1 MANGGN
7 VTFHFLGDTSNLD
20 KATDKVKN
28 LGNSFQNVGKKMT
41 KVGAAMTAVSAPM
54 AMLAVQG
61 INYNK
66 QLETYSTN
74 LTTLL
79 GGSKEKADE
88 LLQDL
93 KEMANTTPYET
104 SGLISATQTMLG
116 FGMSVDDA
124 KKSLQAIGDIAMG
137 DSQRMD
143 SLTLA
148 FSQVQS
154 AGKLTGQ
161 DLLQMI
167 NAGFNPLN
175 EISKMTGKSVSQ
187 LKEEMSKGAISAEMV
202 SQAFQH
208 ATSEGGLFYQGM
220 EKGASTTAGKIST
233 LKDNFNELLGSL
245 TENLL
250 PILTKIVEKLTGLVK
265 WFSKLSPGVKT
276 AITVI
281 LGLSMVLGPL
291 VTFIGTIIT
300 LVGYVTKAVGV
311 LNVVLAANPIILIIM
326 AIIAVIAILVLLYNK
341 CEWFRT
347 KVNEIFT
354 TVMEV
359 VNGIIAF
366 VKKLW
371 EEMQPVIE
379 IIVNVIKAY
388 IGFVV
393 AYIKTYINIVL
404 AIVKFL
410 VNAVKTYINIVKTVI
425 LGIVS
430 TVKTVKNKIKSFIDA
445 IVGFFKEIPN
455 KIKNV
460 GMDIVKG
467 IGNGITN
474 GTQWIKDKIKSFVGN
489 VTKFIKKVFK
499 IGSPSRLMEDE
510 VGQWIPKGIAVGIN
524 ANTDAVQDAMQ
535 SMVDLTPSLTGNMSM
550 NSSPN
555 ITVNVH
561 NNMKQDPLGR
571 VVNNIKTY
579 SGGAKNDYNYGY
591 GG

>member
-20 KATDKVKN
+20 KATDKAKN
-28 LGNSFQNVGKKMT
+28 LGNSFQSVGKKMT
-41 KVGAAMTAVSAPM
+41 KVGAIMTATTAPM
-54 AMLAVQG
+54 AMLAAQG

-88 LLQDL
+88 LLNDL
-93 KEMANTTPYET
+93 KEMASTTPYET

-116 FGMSVDDA
+116 FGMSVDEA

-137 DSQRMD
+137 DSQKMD

-220 EKGASTTAGKIST
+220 EKGAQTTAGKIST

-250 PILTKIVEKLTGLVK
+250 PILTKIVEKLTGLVN
-265 WFSKLSPGVKT
+265 WFNNLSPGVKT
-276 AITVI
+276 VITVL
-281 LGLSMVLGPL
+281 LGLSMVLGPI
-291 VTFIGTIIT
+291 VTYIGTIIT
-300 LVGYVTKAVGV
+300 LVGYLTTAVGA
-311 LNVVLAANPIILIIM
+311 LNLTFLASPIFW
-326 AIIAVIAILVLLYNK
+326 IIAGIVAFIAILVVLYNK
-341 CEWFRT
+341 CEWFRNM
-347 KVNEIFT
+347 VNQALNF
-354 TVMEV
+354 
-359 VNGIIAF
+359 
-366 VKKLW
+366 
-371 EEMQPVIE
+371 
-379 IIVNVIKAY
+379 IV
-388 IGFVV
+388 
-393 AYIKTYINIVL
+393 
-404 AIVKFL
+404 
-410 VNAVKTYINIVKTVI
+410 NIVKNVVNRIKLYITLVKI
-425 LGIVS
+425 IINGIVA
-430 TVKTVKNKIKSFIDA
+430 TVKTVKTKIKSFIDG
-445 IVGFFKEIPN
+445 IVGFFKDMPN
-455 KIKNV
+455 KIKDV
-460 GMDIVKG
+460 GMNIVKG

-474 GTQWIKDKIKSFVGN
+474 GVSWIKDKIKSFVGN

>member
-1 MANGGN
+1 
-7 VTFHFLGDTSNLD
+7 
-20 KATDKVKN
+20 
-28 LGNSFQNVGKKMT
+28 
-41 KVGAAMTAVSAPM
+41 MTAVSAPL
-54 AMLAVQG
+54 AMLAAQG

-88 LLQDL
+88 LLNDL
-93 KEMANTTPYET
+93 KEMASTTPYET
-104 SGLISATQTMLG
+104 SGLISATQTMLS

-220 EKGASTTAGKIST
+220 EKGAQTTAGKIST

-250 PILTKIVEKLTGLVK
+250 PIFTKLVEKLTSIVQ

-276 AITVI
+276 VIGVI
-281 LGLSMVLGPL
+281 LGLSMVLGPI

-300 LVGYVTKAVGV
+300 LVGYLKVAFGA
-311 LNVVLAANPIILIIM
+311 LNLTFLASPIFW
-326 AIIAVIAILVLLYNK
+326 IIAGIVAFIAILVVLYNK
-341 CEWFRT
+341 CEWFRNM
-347 KVNEIFT
+347 VNQVLNF
-354 TVMEV
+354 
-359 VNGIIAF
+359 
-366 VKKLW
+366 
-371 EEMQPVIE
+371 
-379 IIVNVIKAY
+379 IV
-388 IGFVV
+388 
-393 AYIKTYINIVL
+393 
-404 AIVKFL
+404 
-410 VNAVKTYINIVKTVI
+410 NIVKNVVNRIKLYITLVKIIINGIATTVN
-425 LGIVS
+425 
-430 TVKTVKNKIKSFIDA
+430 TVKTKIKSFIDG
-445 IVGFFKEIPN
+445 IVGFFKDMPN
-455 KIKNV
+455 KIKDV

>member
-20 KATDKVKN
+20 KATDKAKN

-54 AMLAVQG
+54 AMLAAQG

-93 KEMANTTPYET
+93 KEMASTTPYET

-116 FGMSVDDA
+116 FGMSVDEA

-137 DSQRMD
+137 DSQKMD

-220 EKGASTTAGKIST
+220 EKGAQTTAGKIST

-250 PILTKIVEKLTGLVK
+250 PILTQIIDKLTGLVN
-265 WFSKLSPGVKT
+265 WFNNLSPGVKT
-276 AITVI
+276 AILVF
-281 LGLSMVLGPL
+281 LGLAMALGPI

-300 LVGYVTKAVGV
+300 LVGYLTTAVGA
-311 LNVVLAANPIILIIM
+311 LNLTFLASPIFW
-326 AIIAVIAILVLLYNK
+326 IIAGIVAFIAILIVLYNK
-341 CEWFRT
+341 CEWFRNM
-347 KVNEIFT
+347 VNQALNF
-354 TVMEV
+354 
-359 VNGIIAF
+359 
-366 VKKLW
+366 
-371 EEMQPVIE
+371 
-379 IIVNVIKAY
+379 IV
-388 IGFVV
+388 
-393 AYIKTYINIVL
+393 
-404 AIVKFL
+404 
-410 VNAVKTYINIVKTVI
+410 NIVKNVVNRIKLYITLVKI
-425 LGIVS
+425 IINGIVS
-430 TVKTVKNKIKSFIDA
+430 TVKTVKTKIKSFIDG
-445 IVGFFKEIPN
+445 IVGFFTDMPN
-455 KIKNV
+455 KIKDV
-460 GMDIVKG
+460 GMNIVKG

-474 GTQWIKDKIKSFVGN
+474 GVSWIKDKIKSFVGN

>member
-20 KATDKVKN
+20 KATDKTKN

-41 KVGAAMTAVSAPM
+41 KVGAIMTATTAPL
-54 AMLAVQG
+54 AMLAAQG

-88 LLQDL
+88 LLNDL
-93 KEMANTTPYET
+93 KEMASTTPYQT
-104 SGLISATQTMLG
+104 SGLIKATQTMLS

-220 EKGASTTAGKIST
+220 EKGAQTTAGKIST

-250 PILTKIVEKLTGLVK
+250 PIFTKLVEKLTSIVQ

-276 AITVI
+276 VIGVI
-281 LGLSMVLGPL
+281 LGLSMILGPI
-291 VTFIGTIIT
+291 VTYIGTIIT
-300 LVGYVTKAVGV
+300 LVGYLKVVVGA
-311 LNVVLAANPIILIIM
+311 LNLTFLASPIFW
-326 AIIAVIAILVLLYNK
+326 IIAGIVAFIAILVVLYNK
-341 CEWFRT
+341 CEWFRNM
-347 KVNEIFT
+347 VNQVLNF
-354 TVMEV
+354 
-359 VNGIIAF
+359 
-366 VKKLW
+366 
-371 EEMQPVIE
+371 
-379 IIVNVIKAY
+379 IV
-388 IGFVV
+388 
-393 AYIKTYINIVL
+393 
-404 AIVKFL
+404 
-410 VNAVKTYINIVKTVI
+410 NIVKNVVNRIKLYITLVKGII

-430 TVKTVKNKIKSFIDA
+430 TVKTVKDKIKTFISNIVSFFTDM
-445 IVGFFKEIPN
+445 PN
-455 KIKNV
+455 KIKDV
-460 GMDIVKG
+460 GMNIVKG

>member
-20 KATDKVKN
+20 KATDKAKN

-41 KVGAAMTAVSAPM
+41 KVGAIMTATTAPM
-54 AMLAVQG
+54 AMLAAQG

-88 LLQDL
+88 LLNDL
-93 KEMANTTPYET
+93 KEMASTTPYQT
-104 SGLISATQTMLG
+104 SGLIKATQTMLS

-220 EKGASTTAGKIST
+220 EKGSQTTAGKIST

-250 PILTKIVEKLTGLVK
+250 PIFTKLVEKLTSIVQ

-276 AITVI
+276 VIGVI
-281 LGLSMVLGPL
+281 LGLSMVLGPI

-300 LVGYVTKAVGV
+300 LVGYLTTAFGA
-311 LNVVLAANPIILIIM
+311 LNLTFLASPIFW
-326 AIIAVIAILVLLYNK
+326 IIAGIVAFIAILVVLYNK
-341 CEWFRT
+341 CEWFRNM
-347 KVNEIFT
+347 VNQALNF
-354 TVMEV
+354 
-359 VNGIIAF
+359 
-366 VKKLW
+366 
-371 EEMQPVIE
+371 
-379 IIVNVIKAY
+379 IV
-388 IGFVV
+388 
-393 AYIKTYINIVL
+393 
-404 AIVKFL
+404 
-410 VNAVKTYINIVKTVI
+410 NIVKNVVNRIKLYITLVKI
-425 LGIVS
+425 IINGIVATVN
-430 TVKTVKNKIKSFIDA
+430 TVKTKIKSFIDG
-445 IVGFFKEIPN
+445 IVGFFKDMPN
-455 KIKNV
+455 KIKDV
-460 GMDIVKG
+460 GMNIVKG

>member
-20 KATDKVKN
+20 KATDKAKN

-41 KVGAAMTAVSAPM
+41 KVGAIMTATTAPL
-54 AMLAVQG
+54 AMLAAQG

-88 LLQDL
+88 LLNDL
-93 KEMANTTPYET
+93 KEMASTTPYQT
-104 SGLISATQTMLG
+104 SGLIKATQTMLS

-220 EKGASTTAGKIST
+220 EKGAQTTAGKIST

-250 PILTKIVEKLTGLVK
+250 PIFTKLVEKLTGLVN
-265 WFSKLSPGVKT
+265 WFNNLSPGVKT
-276 AITVI
+276 VIGVI
-281 LGLSMVLGPL
+281 LGLSMVLGPI
-291 VTFIGTIIT
+291 VTYIGTIIT
-300 LVGYVTKAVGV
+300 LVGYLKVAFGA
-311 LNVVLAANPIILIIM
+311 LNLTFLASPIFW
-326 AIIAVIAILVLLYNK
+326 IIAGIVAFIAILVVLYNK
-341 CEWFRT
+341 CEWFRNM
-347 KVNEIFT
+347 VNQALNF
-354 TVMEV
+354 
-359 VNGIIAF
+359 
-366 VKKLW
+366 
-371 EEMQPVIE
+371 
-379 IIVNVIKAY
+379 IV
-388 IGFVV
+388 
-393 AYIKTYINIVL
+393 
-404 AIVKFL
+404 
-410 VNAVKTYINIVKTVI
+410 NIVKNVVNRIKLYITLVKI
-425 LGIVS
+425 IINGIVS
-430 TVKTVKNKIKSFIDA
+430 TVKTVKDKIKTFIDG
-445 IVGFFKEIPN
+445 IVGFFKDMPN
-455 KIKNV
+455 KIKDV
-460 GMDIVKG
+460 GMNIVKG

>member
-20 KATDKVKN
+20 KATDKTKN

-54 AMLAVQG
+54 AMLAAQG

-79 GGSKEKADE
+79 GGNKEKADE
-88 LLQDL
+88 LLNDL
-93 KEMANTTPYET
+93 KEMASTTPYQT
-104 SGLISATQTMLG
+104 SGLIKATQTMLS

-220 EKGASTTAGKIST
+220 EKGAQTTAGKIST

-250 PILTKIVEKLTGLVK
+250 PIFTKLVEKLTSIVQ

-276 AITVI
+276 VIAVI
-281 LGLSMVLGPL
+281 LGLSMILGPI
-291 VTFIGTIIT
+291 VTYIGTIIT
-300 LVGYVTKAVGV
+300 LVGYLKVVVGA
-311 LNVVLAANPIILIIM
+311 LNLTFLASPIFW
-326 AIIAVIAILVLLYNK
+326 IIAGIVAFIAILIVLYNK
-341 CEWFRT
+341 CEWFRNM
-347 KVNEIFT
+347 VNQVLNF
-354 TVMEV
+354 
-359 VNGIIAF
+359 
-366 VKKLW
+366 
-371 EEMQPVIE
+371 
-379 IIVNVIKAY
+379 IV
-388 IGFVV
+388 
-393 AYIKTYINIVL
+393 
-404 AIVKFL
+404 
-410 VNAVKTYINIVKTVI
+410 NIVKNVVNRIKLYITLI
-425 LGIVS
+425 KIIINGIVATVN
-430 TVKTVKNKIKSFIDA
+430 TVKTKIKSFIDG
-445 IVGFFKEIPN
+445 IVGFFKDMPN
-455 KIKNV
+455 KIKDV
-460 GMDIVKG
+460 GMNIVKG

-474 GTQWIKDKIKSFVGN
+474 GVSWIKDKIKEFVGN

>member
-20 KATDKVKN
+20 KATDKAKN

-54 AMLAVQG
+54 AMLAAQG

-88 LLQDL
+88 LLNDL
-93 KEMANTTPYET
+93 KEMASTTPYET

-116 FGMSVDDA
+116 FGMSVDEA

-137 DSQRMD
+137 DSQKMD

-220 EKGASTTAGKIST
+220 EKGAQTTAGKIST

-250 PILTKIVEKLTGLVK
+250 PIFTKLVEKLTGLVN
-265 WFSKLSPGVKT
+265 WFNNLSPGVKT
-276 AITVI
+276 VIGVI

-291 VTFIGTIIT
+291 VTYIGTIIT
-300 LVGYVTKAVGV
+300 LVGYLKVAFGA
-311 LNVVLAANPIILIIM
+311 LNLTFLASPIFW
-326 AIIAVIAILVLLYNK
+326 IIAGIVAFIAILVVLYNK
-341 CEWFRT
+341 CEWFRNM
-347 KVNEIFT
+347 VNQALNF
-354 TVMEV
+354 
-359 VNGIIAF
+359 
-366 VKKLW
+366 
-371 EEMQPVIE
+371 
-379 IIVNVIKAY
+379 IV
-388 IGFVV
+388 
-393 AYIKTYINIVL
+393 
-404 AIVKFL
+404 
-410 VNAVKTYINIVKTVI
+410 NIVKNVVNRIKLYITLVKI
-425 LGIVS
+425 IINGIVS
-430 TVKTVKNKIKSFIDA
+430 TVKTVKTKIKSFIDG
-445 IVGFFKEIPN
+445 IVGFFKDMPN
-455 KIKNV
+455 KIKDV
-460 GMDIVKG
+460 GMNIVKG

-474 GTQWIKDKIKSFVGN
+474 GVSWIKDKIKSFVGN

>member
-20 KATDKVKN
+20 KATDKAKN

-41 KVGAAMTAVSAPM
+41 KVGAAMTAVSAPL
-54 AMLAVQG
+54 AMLAAQG

-88 LLQDL
+88 LLNDL
-93 KEMANTTPYET
+93 KEMASTTPYET
-104 SGLISATQTMLG
+104 SGLISATQTMLS
-116 FGMSVDDA
+116 FGMSVGDA

-137 DSQRMD
+137 DSKRMD

-220 EKGASTTAGKIST
+220 EKGAQTTAGKIST

-250 PILTKIVEKLTGLVK
+250 PIFTKLVEKLTSIVQ
-265 WFSKLSPGVKT
+265 WFSNLSPGVKT
-276 AITVI
+276 VIGVI
-281 LGLSMVLGPL
+281 LGLSMILGPI
-291 VTFIGTIIT
+291 VTYIGTIIT
-300 LVGYVTKAVGV
+300 LVGYLKVVVGA
-311 LNVVLAANPIILIIM
+311 LNLTFLASPIFW
-326 AIIAVIAILVLLYNK
+326 IIAGIVAFIAILVVLYNK
-341 CEWFRT
+341 CEWFRNM
-347 KVNEIFT
+347 VNQALNF
-354 TVMEV
+354 
-359 VNGIIAF
+359 
-366 VKKLW
+366 
-371 EEMQPVIE
+371 
-379 IIVNVIKAY
+379 IV
-388 IGFVV
+388 
-393 AYIKTYINIVL
+393 
-404 AIVKFL
+404 
-410 VNAVKTYINIVKTVI
+410 NIVKNVVNRIKLYITLI
-425 LGIVS
+425 KIIINGIVTTVN
-430 TVKTVKNKIKSFIDA
+430 TVKTKIKSFIDG
-445 IVGFFKEIPN
+445 IVGFFKDMPN
-455 KIKNV
+455 KIKDV
-460 GMDIVKG
+460 GMNIVKG

-474 GTQWIKDKIKSFVGN
+474 GVSWIKDKIKEFVGN

>member
-20 KATDKVKN
+20 KATDKAKN
-28 LGNSFQNVGKKMT
+28 LGNSFQSVGKKMT
-41 KVGAAMTAVSAPM
+41 KVGAAMTAVSAPL
-54 AMLAVQG
+54 AMLAAQG

-88 LLQDL
+88 LLNDL
-93 KEMANTTPYET
+93 KEMASTTPYET
-104 SGLISATQTMLG
+104 SGLIKATQTMLS
-116 FGMSVDDA
+116 FGMSVDEA

-220 EKGASTTAGKIST
+220 EKGAQTTAGKIST

-250 PILTKIVEKLTGLVK
+250 PIFTKLVEKLTGLVN
-265 WFSKLSPGVKT
+265 WFNNLSPGVKT
-276 AITVI
+276 AIGVI
-281 LGLSMVLGPL
+281 LGLSMVLGPI
-291 VTFIGTIIT
+291 VTYIGTIIT
-300 LVGYVTKAVGV
+300 LVGYLKVVVGA
-311 LNVVLAANPIILIIM
+311 LNLTFLASPIFW
-326 AIIAVIAILVLLYNK
+326 IIAGIVAFIAILIVLYNK
-341 CEWFRT
+341 CEWFRNM
-347 KVNEIFT
+347 VNQVLNF
-354 TVMEV
+354 
-359 VNGIIAF
+359 
-366 VKKLW
+366 
-371 EEMQPVIE
+371 
-379 IIVNVIKAY
+379 IV
-388 IGFVV
+388 
-393 AYIKTYINIVL
+393 
-404 AIVKFL
+404 
-410 VNAVKTYINIVKTVI
+410 NIVKNVVNRIKLYITLVKI
-425 LGIVS
+425 IINGIVTTVN
-430 TVKTVKNKIKSFIDA
+430 TVKTKIKSFIDG
-445 IVGFFKEIPN
+445 IVGFFKDMPN
-455 KIKNV
+455 KIKDV
-460 GMDIVKG
+460 GMNIVKG

>member
-20 KATDKVKN
+20 KATDKTKN

-41 KVGAAMTAVSAPM
+41 KVGAAMTAVSAPL
-54 AMLAVQG
+54 AMLAAQG

-79 GGSKEKADE
+79 GGNKEKADE

-93 KEMANTTPYET
+93 KEMASTTPYET
-104 SGLISATQTMLG
+104 SGLISATQTMLS

-137 DSQRMD
+137 DSQKMD

-220 EKGASTTAGKIST
+220 EKGAQTTAGKIST

-250 PILTKIVEKLTGLVK
+250 PIFTKLVEKLTSIVQ
-265 WFSKLSPGVKT
+265 WFSQLSPGVKT
-276 AITVI
+276 VIGVI
-281 LGLSMVLGPL
+281 LGLSMILGPI
-291 VTFIGTIIT
+291 VTYIGTIIT
-300 LVGYVTKAVGV
+300 LVGYLKVAVGA
-311 LNVVLAANPIILIIM
+311 LNLTFLASPIFW
-326 AIIAVIAILVLLYNK
+326 IIAGIVAFIAILVVLYNK
-341 CEWFRT
+341 CEWFRNM
-347 KVNEIFT
+347 VNQVLNF
-354 TVMEV
+354 
-359 VNGIIAF
+359 
-366 VKKLW
+366 
-371 EEMQPVIE
+371 
-379 IIVNVIKAY
+379 IV
-388 IGFVV
+388 
-393 AYIKTYINIVL
+393 
-404 AIVKFL
+404 
-410 VNAVKTYINIVKTVI
+410 NIVKNVVNIIKLYITLVKI
-425 LGIVS
+425 IINGIVATVN
-430 TVKTVKNKIKSFIDA
+430 TVKTKIKSFIDG
-445 IVGFFKEIPN
+445 IVGFFKDMPN
-455 KIKNV
+455 KIKDV
-460 GMDIVKG
+460 GMNIVKG

-474 GTQWIKDKIKSFVGN
+474 GVSWIKDKIKEFVGN

>member
-20 KATDKVKN
+20 KATDKTKN

-41 KVGAAMTAVSAPM
+41 KVGAAMTAVSAPL
-54 AMLAVQG
+54 AMLAAQG

-88 LLQDL
+88 LLNDL
-93 KEMANTTPYET
+93 KEMASTTPYET
-104 SGLISATQTMLG
+104 SGLIKATQTMLS

-220 EKGASTTAGKIST
+220 EKGAQTTAGKIST

-250 PILTKIVEKLTGLVK
+250 PIFTKLVEKLTSIVQ

-276 AITVI
+276 VIGVI
-281 LGLSMVLGPL
+281 LGLSMILGPI
-291 VTFIGTIIT
+291 VTYIGTIIT
-300 LVGYVTKAVGV
+300 LVGYLKVAFGA
-311 LNVVLAANPIILIIM
+311 LNLTFLASPIFW
-326 AIIAVIAILVLLYNK
+326 IIAGIVAFIAILVVLYNK
-341 CEWFRT
+341 CEWFRNM
-347 KVNEIFT
+347 VNQALNF
-354 TVMEV
+354 
-359 VNGIIAF
+359 
-366 VKKLW
+366 
-371 EEMQPVIE
+371 
-379 IIVNVIKAY
+379 IV
-388 IGFVV
+388 
-393 AYIKTYINIVL
+393 
-404 AIVKFL
+404 
-410 VNAVKTYINIVKTVI
+410 NIVKNVVNRIKLYITLI
-425 LGIVS
+425 KIIINGIVATVN
-430 TVKTVKNKIKSFIDA
+430 TVKTKIKSFIDG
-445 IVGFFKEIPN
+445 IVGFFKDMPN
-455 KIKNV
+455 KIKDV
-460 GMDIVKG
+460 GMNIVKG

-474 GTQWIKDKIKSFVGN
+474 GVSWIKDKIKEFVGN

>member
-20 KATDKVKN
+20 KATDKTKN

-41 KVGAAMTAVSAPM
+41 KVGAIMTATTAPL
-54 AMLAVQG
+54 AMLAAQG

-88 LLQDL
+88 LLNDL
-93 KEMANTTPYET
+93 KEMASTTPYET
-104 SGLISATQTMLG
+104 SGLIKATQTMLS

-208 ATSEGGLFYQGM
+208 ATSEGGLFYKGM
-220 EKGASTTAGKIST
+220 EKGAQTTAGKIST

-250 PILTKIVEKLTGLVK
+250 PIFTKLVEKLTSIVQ
-265 WFSKLSPGVKT
+265 WFSQLSPGVKT
-276 AITVI
+276 VIGVI
-281 LGLSMVLGPL
+281 LGLSMILGPI
-291 VTFIGTIIT
+291 VTYIGTIIT
-300 LVGYVTKAVGV
+300 LVGYLKVAFGA
-311 LNVVLAANPIILIIM
+311 LNLTFLASPIFW
-326 AIIAVIAILVLLYNK
+326 IIAGIVAFIAILIVLYNK
-341 CEWFRT
+341 CEWFRNM
-347 KVNEIFT
+347 VNQALNF
-354 TVMEV
+354 
-359 VNGIIAF
+359 
-366 VKKLW
+366 
-371 EEMQPVIE
+371 
-379 IIVNVIKAY
+379 IV
-388 IGFVV
+388 
-393 AYIKTYINIVL
+393 
-404 AIVKFL
+404 
-410 VNAVKTYINIVKTVI
+410 NIVKNVVNRIKLYII
-425 LGIVS
+425 LIKIIINGIVATVN
-430 TVKTVKNKIKSFIDA
+430 TVKTKIKSFIDA
-445 IVGFFKEIPN
+445 VVGFFKDMPN
-455 KIKNV
+455 KIKDV
-460 GMDIVKG
+460 GMNIVKG

-474 GTQWIKDKIKSFVGN
+474 GVSWIKDKIKEFVGN

>member
-20 KATDKVKN
+20 KATDKTKN

-54 AMLAVQG
+54 AMLAAQG

-79 GGSKEKADE
+79 GGNKEKADE
-88 LLQDL
+88 LLNDL
-93 KEMANTTPYET
+93 KEMASTTPYQT
-104 SGLISATQTMLG
+104 SGLIKATQTMLS

-220 EKGASTTAGKIST
+220 EKGAQTTAGKIST

-250 PILTKIVEKLTGLVK
+250 PIFTKLVEKLTSIVQ

-276 AITVI
+276 VIGVI
-281 LGLSMVLGPL
+281 LGLSMILGPI
-291 VTFIGTIIT
+291 VTYIGTIIT
-300 LVGYVTKAVGV
+300 LVGYLKVVVGA
-311 LNVVLAANPIILIIM
+311 LNLTFLASPIFW
-326 AIIAVIAILVLLYNK
+326 IIAGIVAFIAILIVLYNK
-341 CEWFRT
+341 CEWFRNM
-347 KVNEIFT
+347 VNQVLNF
-354 TVMEV
+354 
-359 VNGIIAF
+359 
-366 VKKLW
+366 
-371 EEMQPVIE
+371 
-379 IIVNVIKAY
+379 IV
-388 IGFVV
+388 
-393 AYIKTYINIVL
+393 
-404 AIVKFL
+404 
-410 VNAVKTYINIVKTVI
+410 NIVKNVVNRIKLYITLI
-425 LGIVS
+425 KIIINGIVATVN
-430 TVKTVKNKIKSFIDA
+430 TVKTKIKSFIDG
-445 IVGFFKEIPN
+445 IVGFFKDMPN
-455 KIKNV
+455 KIKDV
-460 GMDIVKG
+460 GMNIVKG

-474 GTQWIKDKIKSFVGN
+474 GVSWIKDKIKEFVGN

>member
-20 KATDKVKN
+20 KATDKTKN

-54 AMLAVQG
+54 AMLAAQG

-88 LLQDL
+88 LLNDL
-93 KEMANTTPYET
+93 KEMASTTPYET
-104 SGLISATQTMLG
+104 SGLISATQTMLS

-220 EKGASTTAGKIST
+220 EKGAQTTAGKIST

-250 PILTKIVEKLTGLVK
+250 PIFTKLVEKLTSIVQ
-265 WFSKLSPGVKT
+265 WFSQLSPGVKT

-281 LGLSMVLGPL
+281 LGLSMVLGPI
-291 VTFIGTIIT
+291 VTYIGTIIT
-300 LVGYVTKAVGV
+300 LVGYLKVAVGA
-311 LNVVLAANPIILIIM
+311 LNLTFLASPIFW
-326 AIIAVIAILVLLYNK
+326 IIAGIVAFIAILVVLYNK
-341 CEWFRT
+341 CEWFRNM
-347 KVNEIFT
+347 VNQALNF
-354 TVMEV
+354 
-359 VNGIIAF
+359 
-366 VKKLW
+366 
-371 EEMQPVIE
+371 
-379 IIVNVIKAY
+379 IV
-388 IGFVV
+388 
-393 AYIKTYINIVL
+393 
-404 AIVKFL
+404 
-410 VNAVKTYINIVKTVI
+410 NIVKNVVNRIKLYITLI
-425 LGIVS
+425 KIIINGIVATVN
-430 TVKTVKNKIKSFIDA
+430 TVKTKIKSFIDG
-445 IVGFFKEIPN
+445 IVGFFKDMPN
-455 KIKNV
+455 KIKDV

-474 GTQWIKDKIKSFVGN
+474 GVSWIKDKIKSFVGN

>member
-20 KATDKVKN
+20 KATDKTKN

-41 KVGAAMTAVSAPM
+41 KVGAIMTATTAPL
-54 AMLAVQG
+54 AMLAAQG

-88 LLQDL
+88 LLNDL
-93 KEMANTTPYET
+93 KEMASTTPYQT
-104 SGLISATQTMLG
+104 SGLIKATQTMLS

-220 EKGASTTAGKIST
+220 EKGAQTTAGKIST

-250 PILTKIVEKLTGLVK
+250 PIFTKLVEKLTGLVQ

-276 AITVI
+276 VIGVI
-281 LGLSMVLGPL
+281 LGLSMVLGPI
-291 VTFIGTIIT
+291 VTYIGTIIT
-300 LVGYVTKAVGV
+300 LVGYLKVVVGA
-311 LNVVLAANPIILIIM
+311 LNLTFLASPIFW
-326 AIIAVIAILVLLYNK
+326 IIAGIVAFIAILIVLYNK
-341 CEWFRT
+341 CEWFRNM
-347 KVNEIFT
+347 VNQVLNF
-354 TVMEV
+354 
-359 VNGIIAF
+359 
-366 VKKLW
+366 
-371 EEMQPVIE
+371 
-379 IIVNVIKAY
+379 IV
-388 IGFVV
+388 
-393 AYIKTYINIVL
+393 
-404 AIVKFL
+404 
-410 VNAVKTYINIVKTVI
+410 NIVKNVVNRIKLYITLI
-425 LGIVS
+425 KIIINGIVTTVN
-430 TVKTVKNKIKSFIDA
+430 TVKTKIKSFIDG
-445 IVGFFKEIPN
+445 IVGFFKDMPN
-455 KIKNV
+455 KIKDV
-460 GMDIVKG
+460 GMNIVKG

>member
-20 KATDKVKN
+20 KATDKAKN

-54 AMLAVQG
+54 AMLAAQG

-88 LLQDL
+88 LLNDL
-93 KEMANTTPYET
+93 KEMASTTPYET

-116 FGMSVDDA
+116 FGMSVDEA

-137 DSQRMD
+137 DSQKMD

-220 EKGASTTAGKIST
+220 EKGAQTTAGKIST

-250 PILTKIVEKLTGLVK
+250 PILTKIVEKLTGLVN
-265 WFSKLSPGVKT
+265 WFNNLSPGVKT
-276 AITVI
+276 AILVF
-281 LGLSMVLGPL
+281 LGLAMALGPI

-300 LVGYVTKAVGV
+300 LVGYLQVAVGA
-311 LNVVLAANPIILIIM
+311 LNLTFLASPIFW
-326 AIIAVIAILVLLYNK
+326 IIAGIVAFIVILVVLYNK
-341 CEWFRT
+341 CEWFRNM
-347 KVNEIFT
+347 VNQALNF
-354 TVMEV
+354 
-359 VNGIIAF
+359 
-366 VKKLW
+366 
-371 EEMQPVIE
+371 
-379 IIVNVIKAY
+379 IV
-388 IGFVV
+388 
-393 AYIKTYINIVL
+393 
-404 AIVKFL
+404 
-410 VNAVKTYINIVKTVI
+410 NIVKNVVNRIKLYITLVKI
-425 LGIVS
+425 IINGIVT
-430 TVKTVKNKIKSFIDA
+430 TVKTVKDKIKTFISNIVSFFTDM
-445 IVGFFKEIPN
+445 PN
-455 KIKNV
+455 KIKDV
-460 GMDIVKG
+460 GMNIVKG

-474 GTQWIKDKIKSFVGN
+474 GVSWIKDKIKSFVGN

>member
-20 KATDKVKN
+20 KATDKTKN

-41 KVGAAMTAVSAPM
+41 KVGVAMTAVSAPL
-54 AMLAVQG
+54 AMLAAQG

-88 LLQDL
+88 LLNDL
-93 KEMANTTPYET
+93 KEMASTTPYET
-104 SGLISATQTMLG
+104 SGLIKATQTMLS

-220 EKGASTTAGKIST
+220 EKGAQTTAGKIST

-250 PILTKIVEKLTGLVK
+250 PIFTKLVEKLTSIVQ
-265 WFSKLSPGVKT
+265 WFSQLSPGVKT
-276 AITVI
+276 VIGVI
-281 LGLSMVLGPL
+281 LGLSMILGPI
-291 VTFIGTIIT
+291 VTYIGTIIT
-300 LVGYVTKAVGV
+300 LVGYLKVAFGA
-311 LNVVLAANPIILIIM
+311 LNLTFLASPIFW
-326 AIIAVIAILVLLYNK
+326 IIAGIVAFIAILIVLYNK
-341 CEWFRT
+341 CEWFRNM
-347 KVNEIFT
+347 VNQALNF
-354 TVMEV
+354 
-359 VNGIIAF
+359 
-366 VKKLW
+366 
-371 EEMQPVIE
+371 
-379 IIVNVIKAY
+379 IV
-388 IGFVV
+388 
-393 AYIKTYINIVL
+393 
-404 AIVKFL
+404 
-410 VNAVKTYINIVKTVI
+410 NIVKNVVNRIKLYITLVKI
-425 LGIVS
+425 IINGIVATVN
-430 TVKTVKNKIKSFIDA
+430 TVKTKIKSFIDG
-445 IVGFFKEIPN
+445 IVGFFKDMPN
-455 KIKNV
+455 KIKDV
-460 GMDIVKG
+460 GMNIVKG

-474 GTQWIKDKIKSFVGN
+474 GVSWIKDKIKSFVGN

>member
-20 KATDKVKN
+20 KATDKTKN

-41 KVGAAMTAVSAPM
+41 KVGAAMTAVSAPL

-88 LLQDL
+88 LLNDL
-93 KEMANTTPYET
+93 KEMASTTPYET
-104 SGLISATQTMLG
+104 SGLIKATQTMLS

-220 EKGASTTAGKIST
+220 EKGAQTTAGKIST

-250 PILTKIVEKLTGLVK
+250 PIFTKLVEKLTGLVQ

-276 AITVI
+276 VIAVI
-281 LGLSMVLGPL
+281 LGLSMILGPI
-291 VTFIGTIIT
+291 VTYIGTIIS
-300 LVGYVTKAVGV
+300 LVGYLKVAFGA
-311 LNVVLAANPIILIIM
+311 LNLTFLASPIFWIIAGIVAFLAILI
-326 AIIAVIAILVLLYNK
+326 VLYNK
-341 CEWFRT
+341 CEWFRNM
-347 KVNEIFT
+347 VNQALNF
-354 TVMEV
+354 
-359 VNGIIAF
+359 
-366 VKKLW
+366 
-371 EEMQPVIE
+371 
-379 IIVNVIKAY
+379 IV
-388 IGFVV
+388 
-393 AYIKTYINIVL
+393 
-404 AIVKFL
+404 
-410 VNAVKTYINIVKTVI
+410 NIVKNVVNRIKLYITLI
-425 LGIVS
+425 KIIINGIVATVN
-430 TVKTVKNKIKSFIDA
+430 TVKTKIKSFIDA
-445 IVGFFKEIPN
+445 VVGFFKDMPN
-455 KIKNV
+455 KIKDV
-460 GMDIVKG
+460 GMNIVKG

-474 GTQWIKDKIKSFVGN
+474 GVSWIKDKIKSFVGN

-550 NSSPN
+550 DSSPN

>member
-20 KATDKVKN
+20 KATDKAKN

-41 KVGAAMTAVSAPM
+41 KVGAAMTAVSAPL

-88 LLQDL
+88 LLNDL
-93 KEMANTTPYET
+93 KEMASTTPYQT
-104 SGLISATQTMLG
+104 SGLISATQTMLS

-137 DSQRMD
+137 DSKRMD

-220 EKGASTTAGKIST
+220 EKGAQTTAGKIST

-250 PILTKIVEKLTGLVK
+250 PIFTKLVEKLTGLVQ

-281 LGLSMVLGPL
+281 LGLSMVLGPI

-300 LVGYVTKAVGV
+300 LVGYLTTAIGA
-311 LNVVLAANPIILIIM
+311 LNLTFLASPIFW
-326 AIIAVIAILVLLYNK
+326 IIAGIVAFIAILIVLYNK
-341 CEWFRT
+341 CEWFRNM
-347 KVNEIFT
+347 VNQALNF
-354 TVMEV
+354 
-359 VNGIIAF
+359 
-366 VKKLW
+366 
-371 EEMQPVIE
+371 
-379 IIVNVIKAY
+379 IV
-388 IGFVV
+388 
-393 AYIKTYINIVL
+393 
-404 AIVKFL
+404 
-410 VNAVKTYINIVKTVI
+410 NIVKNVVNRIKLYITLVKI
-425 LGIVS
+425 IINGIVS
-430 TVKTVKNKIKSFIDA
+430 TVKTVKTKIKSFIDG
-445 IVGFFKEIPN
+445 IVGFFTDMPN
-455 KIKNV
+455 KIKDV
-460 GMDIVKG
+460 GMNIVKG

-474 GTQWIKDKIKSFVGN
+474 GVSWIKDKIKSFVGN

>member
-20 KATDKVKN
+20 KATDKTKN

-41 KVGAAMTAVSAPM
+41 KVGAAMTAVSAPL
-54 AMLAVQG
+54 AMLAAQG

-88 LLQDL
+88 LLNDL
-93 KEMANTTPYET
+93 KEMASTTPYQT
-104 SGLISATQTMLG
+104 SGLIKATQTMLS

-161 DLLQMI
+161 DLLQMV

-220 EKGASTTAGKIST
+220 EKGAQTTAGKIST

-250 PILTKIVEKLTGLVK
+250 PIFTKLVEKLTSIVQ

-276 AITVI
+276 VIGVI
-281 LGLSMVLGPL
+281 LGLAMALGPI
-291 VTFIGTIIT
+291 VSFIGTIIT
-300 LVGYVTKAVGV
+300 LVGYLTTAFGA
-311 LNVVLAANPIILIIM
+311 LNLTFLASPIFW
-326 AIIAVIAILVLLYNK
+326 IIAGIVAFIAILIVLYNK
-341 CEWFRT
+341 CEWFRNM
-347 KVNEIFT
+347 VNQALNF
-354 TVMEV
+354 
-359 VNGIIAF
+359 
-366 VKKLW
+366 
-371 EEMQPVIE
+371 
-379 IIVNVIKAY
+379 IV
-388 IGFVV
+388 
-393 AYIKTYINIVL
+393 
-404 AIVKFL
+404 
-410 VNAVKTYINIVKTVI
+410 NIVKNVVNRIKLYITLVKIIINGIATTVN
-425 LGIVS
+425 
-430 TVKTVKNKIKSFIDA
+430 TVKTKIKSFIDG
-445 IVGFFKEIPN
+445 IVGFFKDMPN
-455 KIKNV
+455 KIKDV
-460 GMDIVKG
+460 GMNIVKG

>member
-20 KATDKVKN
+20 KATDKTKN

-41 KVGAAMTAVSAPM
+41 KVGVAMTAVSAPL
-54 AMLAVQG
+54 AMLAAQG

-88 LLQDL
+88 LLNDL
-93 KEMANTTPYET
+93 KEMASTTPYET
-104 SGLISATQTMLG
+104 SGLIKATQTMLS

-175 EISKMTGKSVSQ
+175 EMSKMTGKSVSQ

-220 EKGASTTAGKIST
+220 EKGAQTTAGKIST

-250 PILTKIVEKLTGLVK
+250 PIFTKLVEKLTSIVQ
-265 WFSKLSPGVKT
+265 WFSQLSPGVKT
-276 AITVI
+276 VIAVI
-281 LGLSMVLGPL
+281 LGLSMILGPI
-291 VTFIGTIIT
+291 VTYIGTIIT
-300 LVGYVTKAVGV
+300 LVGYLKVAFGA
-311 LNVVLAANPIILIIM
+311 LNLTFLASPIFW
-326 AIIAVIAILVLLYNK
+326 IIAGIVAFIAILIVLYNK
-341 CEWFRT
+341 CEWFRNM
-347 KVNEIFT
+347 VNQALNF
-354 TVMEV
+354 
-359 VNGIIAF
+359 
-366 VKKLW
+366 
-371 EEMQPVIE
+371 
-379 IIVNVIKAY
+379 IV
-388 IGFVV
+388 
-393 AYIKTYINIVL
+393 
-404 AIVKFL
+404 
-410 VNAVKTYINIVKTVI
+410 NIVKNVVNRIKLYITLI
-425 LGIVS
+425 KIIINGIVATVN
-430 TVKTVKNKIKSFIDA
+430 TVKTKIKSFIDA
-445 IVGFFKEIPN
+445 VVGFFKDMPN
-455 KIKNV
+455 KIKDV
-460 GMDIVKG
+460 GMNIVKG

-474 GTQWIKDKIKSFVGN
+474 GVSWIKDKIKEFVGN